1 VKWEQVR
8 ELYPEEWVLVEAV
21 SAYLE
26 KSIRYLEELSVISNF
41 PESTNAWKEYKKLH
55 LAEPSR
61 EYYIF
66 HTDHK
71 TIEVKEQKFIGFRRQ
86 AATLGL

>member
-21 SAYLE
+21 SAYSE

-66 HTDHK
+66 HTDQK